1 MSVNQ
6 LLFPTTH
13 GCLLEPPRLGG
24 MLGARGI
31 NINEGPTTISK
42 PSINTRRNEASTSL
56 GNSAMEHNIDVW
68 KKSKAGLFETCG

>member
-1 MSVNQ
+1 
-6 LLFPTTH
+6 
-13 GCLLEPPRLGG
+13 

-56 GNSAMEHNIDVW
+56 GNSAMEHSIDVW
-68 KKSKAGLFETCG
+68 KKSKAGLFETYG